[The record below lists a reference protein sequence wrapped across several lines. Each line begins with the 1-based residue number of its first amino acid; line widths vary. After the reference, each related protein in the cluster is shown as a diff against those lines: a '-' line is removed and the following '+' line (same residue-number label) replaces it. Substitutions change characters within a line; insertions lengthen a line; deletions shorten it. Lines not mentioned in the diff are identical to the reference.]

1 MNVHKSNEA
10 HIRELTQ
17 SCNEREREGQTDRQT
32 ERDREIQRQRDRDR
46 QRDREKESEFNL
58 SRRIAGIS
66 HTVSSS
72 SYAAFRHSA
81 VCYTA

>member
-17 SCNEREREGQTDRQT
+17 SCNEREREGQTDRQRERET
-32 ERDREIQRQRDRDR
+32 ERYRDRDR